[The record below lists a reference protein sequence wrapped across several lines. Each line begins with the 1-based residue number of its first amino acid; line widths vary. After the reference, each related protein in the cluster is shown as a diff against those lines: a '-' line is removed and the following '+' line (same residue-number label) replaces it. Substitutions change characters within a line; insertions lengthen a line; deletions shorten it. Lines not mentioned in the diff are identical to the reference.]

1 MYRRTAV
8 IAVAACLTSIALAAH
23 AMSGGGGHIQIGAS
37 ASPALGAFSFE
48 SSDVKVSESDGKLV
62 FSTQLEELQMGLR
75 KSHTK
80 EAFEFSKHPNA
91 KLSVE
96 KSKLKIPAAGAT
108 EKGTVG
114 GEFTLHGVTR
124 PVSVKYTA
132 TASGDGIKV
141 GGSFSFQY
149 QDFKVGKKCRREG
162 KGEDDKLPVCDD
174 DRIKACKPNANVC
187 FEQICKV
194 GVCVDPDV
202 KVTVD
207 GVKITGS

>member
-8 IAVAACLTSIALAAH
+8 IGVAACLTSIALAAH
-23 AMSGGGGHIQIGAS
+23 AMSGSGGHIQIGAS

-48 SSDVKVSESDGKLV
+48 SSNVKVSEADGKV
-62 FSTQLEELQMGLR
+62 IFTTQLDEMQMGLR

-80 EAFEFSKHPNA
+80 EAFEFGKHPTA

-96 KSKLKIPAAGAT
+96 KSKLKIPAGGAT

-114 GEFTLHGVTR
+114 GELTLHGVTR
-124 PVSVKYTA
+124 PVNVKYTA
-132 TASGDGIKV
+132 TASGDGFKV

-162 KGEDDKLPVCDD
+162 KGDDDKLPECDE
-174 DRIKACKPNANVC
+174 DRIKACKSNSNIC

-194 GVCVDPDV
+194 GVCVDPNV
-202 KVTVD
+202 NVTVD
-207 GVKITGS
+207 GVKISGS